1 MLNIQAKTLSR
12 LLGGVGVGVGGKY
25 TCTFCFFS
33 FGILSLKVA
42 YSHRTGLEVFLV
54 DSQLEAYEKK
64 FQETTGYSLTETVT
78 IISCYLE
85 KQLIDNG

>member
-1 MLNIQAKTLSR
+1 MLTIQAKTLSR
-12 LLGGVGVGVGGKY
+12 LGGGGGGKY

-33 FGILSLKVA
+33 FGISSLKGA
-42 YSHRTGLEVFLV
+42 YSRRTGLEVFLV

-64 FQETTGYSLTETVT
+64 FQETTGCSLTETVT

-85 KQLIDNG
+85 KQLIDNE